1 MNWMIY
7 FILSIVSFLLMIL
20 ENSIFND
27 IKILGVAVN
36 YSLIY
41 VVLIAMFLEGKYSIF
56 NGVFLGIIMDL
67 SVNTAIGLN
76 GLVFFIVSY
85 VIYALRDKIFRENTV
100 SLMILMVCSSLFDS
114 ILKTLFLQK
123 YIYGTVIVF
132 FIKNF
137 IIYTILNLL
146 IGIVIHKFMKKI
158 FIKNRIGMRI

>member
-1 MNWMIY
+1 
-7 FILSIVSFLLMIL
+7 
-20 ENSIFND
+20 
-27 IKILGVAVN
+27 
-36 YSLIY
+36 
-41 VVLIAMFLEGKYSIF
+41 
-56 NGVFLGIIMDL
+56 MDL